1 MCYRLLGGKAL
12 TLKHEGKP
20 FELAPGLPV
29 VQKSS
34 VSGEFPPVTPTAAAN
49 RPVR

>member
-1 MCYRLLGGKAL
+1 MSKNFKFESQLNADGGKAL

-20 FELAPGLPV
+20 FELAPGSPV

-34 VSGEFPPVTPTAAAN
+34 VSGEFP
-49 RPVR
+49 R